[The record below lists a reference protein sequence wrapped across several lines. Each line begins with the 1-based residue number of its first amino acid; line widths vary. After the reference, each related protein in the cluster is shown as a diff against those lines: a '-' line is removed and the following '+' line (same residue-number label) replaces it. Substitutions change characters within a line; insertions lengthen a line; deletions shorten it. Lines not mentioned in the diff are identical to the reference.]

1 MAQVPPF
8 STVIEALLD
17 EANPFPPRYLHR
29 FSDLSPTDLKSILV
43 VWPRVSAKRKLNLLE
58 DLEDLSDADTL
69 VSFED
74 LARPLLSDL
83 EAGIRIRAIHLLW
96 ECQDVKLASIY
107 IKMLNNDKDNEVR
120 SAAASALGS
129 FIERG
134 ELEEI
139 PGKILHQVEQNLLS
153 AVKTG
158 ASDQIRMRALE
169 ALGASSQAE
178 VAELIDTAYHRNKSD
193 WTISALHAMGRSCD
207 ERWEKYVL
215 AHLFDQQDDI
225 RSEAVRAAGKL
236 GLSSARAMLLDL
248 LEDED
253 DPEMRREAVWA
264 LSSIGGEGIREKL
277 EELLTI
283 EEDEE
288 ETDFLEEALENL
300 LFNEDLDQF
309 DLLEIDTDEEG
320 DEKE

>member
-1 MAQVPPF
+1 MVQVPLF

-29 FSDLSPTDLKSILV
+29 FSNLSPADLKSVLN
-43 VWPRVSAKRKLNLLE
+43 VWPRVPSKRKLDLLE

-74 LARPLLSDL
+74 LARPLLSDP
-83 EAGIRIRAIHLLW
+83 EAGVRIRAIHLLW
-96 ECQDVKLASIY
+96 ECQDVKLATIF
-107 IKMLNNDKDNEVR
+107 IKMLNTDKDNEVR

-139 PGKILHQVEQNLLS
+139 PGKILHQVEQNLMS

-158 ASDQIRMRALE
+158 ASDQVQRRSLE
-169 ALGASSQAE
+169 ALGASSRDV

-193 WTISALHAMGRSCD
+193 WTASALHAMGRSCD

-236 GLSSARAMLLDL
+236 GLSSARAPLMDL
-248 LEDED
+248 LEDEEN
-253 DPEMRREAVWA
+253 PEMWREIIWA
-264 LSSIGGEGIREKL
+264 LSSTGGEGVREKL
-277 EELLTI
+277 EELLAI
-283 EEDEE
+283 EEYEE

-320 DEKE
+320 EEKE